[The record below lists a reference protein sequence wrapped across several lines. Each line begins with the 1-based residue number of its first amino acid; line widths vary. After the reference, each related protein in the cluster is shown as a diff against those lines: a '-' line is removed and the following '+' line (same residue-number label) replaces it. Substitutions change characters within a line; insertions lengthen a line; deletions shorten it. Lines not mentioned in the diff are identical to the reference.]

1 MTRST
6 KSLAD
11 VIGLPDEVDKRRIQR
26 YLLKYEKA
34 HPGEIQFHRDAA
46 RERLSEENKKFAVI
60 DKTSQRRYLFELP
73 EEIGIWLGQAFPLM
87 FKSRE
92 HTAWFCKNFKELMIP
107 EKY

>member
-6 KSLAD
+6 KTLAD

-34 HPGEIQFHRDAA
+34 HPGEIQFHRDMA
-46 RERLSEENKKFAVI
+46 RARLTEENKKFAII
-60 DKTSQRRYLFELP
+60 DKASQRRYLFELP
-73 EEIGIWLGQAFPLM
+73 EEIGIWMGQAFPLM
-87 FKSRE
+87 FKDKK

-107 EKY
+107 EEY